1 MNFTDKEIRHR
12 PIIVA
17 IDGYSS
23 SGKSTMAKALA
34 SAMGYRYVDS
44 GAMYRSVALYAL
56 DHGMIDAEGHIDCPA
71 LEQALPHID
80 IDFAVQADGSQHTM
94 LNGVD
99 VEGEIRNLRVSN
111 AVSAVSAIPSVRTRL
126 TAMQQAMGQRRGM
139 VMDGRDIGTT
149 VFPDAELKVFVNAPA
164 ETRAMRR
171 YLELQQK
178 GDTTDTY
185 EAVLEN
191 VRSRDHQDETRAV
204 SPLRRA
210 DDAIDLDNSNMTPQQ
225 QLERLKELVH
235 RVLER

>member
-1 MNFTDKEIRHR
+1 MNVPD
-12 PIIVA
+12 IIIA

-23 SGKSTMAKALA
+23 TGKSSFAKLLA
-34 SAMGYRYVDS
+34 SRLGFLYLDS
-44 GAMYRSVALYAL
+44 GALYRGVTLFAVESGL
-56 DHGMIDAEGHIDCPA
+56 IDADGRIDLPA
-71 LEQALPHID
+71 LKEALSSLDLH
-80 IDFAVQADGSQHTM
+80 FVSEADGSKLYM
-94 LNGVD
+94 GGRCI
-99 VEGEIRNLRVSN
+99 EKEIRSLAISDKVSP
-111 AVSAVSAIPSVRTRL
+111 VSAIPFVREYVDGILRE
-126 TAMQQAMGQRRGM
+126 AGRRRRI

>member
-126 TAMQQAMGQRRGM
+126 TAMQQAMGQRRGI

-149 VFPDAELKVFVNAPA
+149 VFPDAELKVFV
-164 ETRAMRR
+164 
-171 YLELQQK
+171 
-178 GDTTDTY
+178 TY